1 MDHFIRLAKRGKP
14 GTGASGGEL
23 RARRLALAVIND
35 LQGMDDEAISGF
47 IEFIRGIQRGGE
59 QLARELIGAE
69 DE

>member
-23 RARRLALAVIND
+23 RARRLALAVLND
-35 LQGMDDEAISGF
+35 IPGLDQKAITGLVEF
-47 IEFIRGIQRGGE
+47 IELLQHDYE
-59 QLARELIGAE
+59 KAAELVGA

>member
-23 RARRLALAVIND
+23 RARRLALSVIND
-35 LQGMDDEAISGF
+35 LQGLDDEAIAGL